1 MYIIKNIEI
10 LNTYKFVIDA
20 TLPSLNEYI
29 LNCRTSKKEGA
40 KFKRTWDDIVSIFI
54 LQYLKNIKISNPV
67 SISYKWYEKNKKR
80 DKDNIS
86 SFGRKC
92 IQDAL
97 VKTNVLQ
104 NDGWSCIV
112 SFQDEFF
119 IDEKHPRVEVT
130 IYEYKN

>member
-1 MYIIKNIEI
+1 M
-10 LNTYKFVIDA
+10 
-20 TLPSLNEYI
+20 PSLNEYI
-29 LNCRTSKKEGA
+29 LKCRTSKKDGA
-40 KFKRTWDDIVSIFI
+40 KFKKQWDDVVSIFI
-54 LQYLKNIKISNPV
+54 LQHLKNIKISNPV

-97 VKTNVLQ
+97 TKMGVLK

-112 SFQDEFF
+112 SFEDLFF
-119 IDEKHPRVEVT
+119 IDAEHPRIEVV
-130 IYEYKN
+130 IYEHEK